1 MATIKEQAAVI
12 RDETATGK
20 NTATRVGTILTDIA
34 TALEDEST
42 ARAAALATETA
53 AREGGDKALRTDIDN
68 NYKILAD
75 VVENSIPRLQRAF
88 CDMGE
93 FETERKVLDA
103 LGDIYYCSSNA
114 NCILHAHYSK
124 AGKECNMVC
133 IQSFN
138 DATVRQFLFNRD
150 KLYQR
155 CIYFTDASRTEIQSR
170 DDWACAFPD
179 RLAWDADGHKYV
191 PSLFGQTFN
200 AQYTDA
206 IPLATSASAGLMT
219 AAQVQTLDSA
229 SGEIGAM
236 AYADAAMNA
245 AADAK
250 KGFDD
255 FKVWRAG
262 TDASTLTLKVGSSTT
277 ATKYEASFPAAT
289 EYNAGLM
296 TAAQVQ
302 TLADSGGLTLMECVA
317 SAACTITVN
326 GTVHSIS
333 ARKPYRYTFPA
344 GTAAIT
350 SFTLSAAA
358 KSALCVF
365 RLTGRKVKVSGSVLT
380 LYNCPALRRA
390 DLSALDTSARTSL
403 ESLFGGCPLEKADG
417 LSHFDT
423 SKVTKMTSLF
433 QDCQIKEADLST
445 WDLSACTNLATLFCQ
460 CAKLADAGYISQWDT
475 SKVTTVA
482 QMFYGCAALESLDLS
497 GWDLSSC
504 TALTNIFYG
513 CTALKSLELGAG
525 WGKMPGT
532 PTLDLSPLTAWTG
545 GVKNLLLFP
554 NRSLLGLGKM
564 TIKLTASAYA
574 SLQEMGGVTYLTQ
587 AGYTVT
593 K

>member
-75 VVENSIPRLQRAF
+75 VVGNSIPRLQRAF

-219 AAQVQTLDSA
+219 AAQVQTL
-229 SGEIGAM
+229 
-236 AYADAAMNA
+236 
-245 AADAK
+245 
-250 KGFDD
+250 
-255 FKVWRAG
+255 
-262 TDASTLTLKVGSSTT
+262 
-277 ATKYEASFPAAT
+277 
-289 EYNAGLM
+289 
-296 TAAQVQ
+296 
-302 TLADSGGLTLMECVA
+302 ADSGGLTLMECVA

-344 GTAAIT
+344 GTSAIT

-380 LYNCPALRRA
+380 LYNCTALRRA

-460 CAKLADAGYISQWDT
+460 CAKLTDTGDISQWDT

-497 GWDLSSC
+497 GWDLSAV

-574 SLQEMGGVTYLTQ
+574 SLQEMGGVTYLNQ